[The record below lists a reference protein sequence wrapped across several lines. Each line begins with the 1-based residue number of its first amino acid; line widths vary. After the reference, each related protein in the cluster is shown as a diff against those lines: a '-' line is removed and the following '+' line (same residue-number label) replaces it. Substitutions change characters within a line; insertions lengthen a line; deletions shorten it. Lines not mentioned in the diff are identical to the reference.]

1 MEYILLNGA
10 LVILGALLSTPL
22 KKIMNQS
29 MIHSVLVIANLSIVI
44 IGIQGAIQTR
54 NPLLLLLS
62 GVIGGIIGTLLTIEK
77 GFEKFGM
84 LVQKQIKHP
93 DNDFIHGFVTL
104 SLITCIGSL
113 AIIGPMNIRLLND
126 PTILLTKAVLDFI
139 SAIIYGTLYGKGT
152 ALAGLSIIVYQ
163 GLIFGFAGVL
173 EPILTPQV
181 ILEMSAVGSLLVF
194 ALGLK
199 LLKIID
205 IQVANYLPAIF
216 IPLVYY
222 LITLLLKI
230 SF

>member
-93 DNDFIHGFVTL
+93 DNDFIHGL
-104 SLITCIGSL
+104 
-113 AIIGPMNIRLLND
+113 
-126 PTILLTKAVLDFI
+126 
-139 SAIIYGTLYGKGT
+139 
-152 ALAGLSIIVYQ
+152 
-163 GLIFGFAGVL
+163 
-173 EPILTPQV
+173 
-181 ILEMSAVGSLLVF
+181 
-194 ALGLK
+194 
-199 LLKIID
+199 
-205 IQVANYLPAIF
+205 
-216 IPLVYY
+216 
-222 LITLLLKI
+222 
-230 SF
+230 